1 MNTFPLK
8 IYASNHIVFEGDCE
22 SLVVPIT
29 NGQFGVMAYHEN
41 VVCAVTAGMLMY
53 REPGGENQYASISDG
68 IMFIENNNVFL
79 LGTAIEKAEE
89 IDLARS
95 EQDELEAEELLKLN
109 RSKVE
114 YIAAKAMMARNAN
127 RIRVRK
133 LYGREPK

>member
-1 MNTFPLK
+1 MNTFPLA
-8 IYASNHIVFEGDCE
+8 IYASNHIVFEGECE

-29 NGQFGVMAYHEN
+29 NGQFGVMANHEN
-41 VVCAVTAGMLMY
+41 VVCAISSGMLFY
-53 REPGGENQYASISDG
+53 RVPGGENQYASISDG
-68 IMFIENNNVFL
+68 IMFIEDNKVFL
-79 LGTAIEKAEE
+79 LGTAIEKAED
-89 IDLARS
+89 IDIARS
-95 EQDELEAEELLKLN
+95 EQDELEAEELLRLN